1 MDLQPVKP
9 PLAGEP
15 GGQKLRMCL
24 KRLAAAQERLLQAKD
39 EVAKAE
45 RAVKI
50 AYDSWR
56 AACNRRTNTQGHAR

>member
-15 GGQKLRMCL
+15 GGQELRMCL

-50 AYDSWR
+50 AYGSWR
-56 AACNRRTNTQGHAR
+56 AARKRTRPTPANT